1 LEALGINLPGLLA
14 QIVNFGLLFVLL
26 RMFAWKPITAM
37 LEARAERIRDGLEAA
52 ERARQEAAL
61 AQANVQGQL
70 EQARREG
77 QAIIEH
83 ASRAAE
89 QLRQETLE
97 QTRKEAEALLVRA
110 RADFDLEREKAM
122 VELRRQFADLTITA
136 AERVISKSL
145 DASAHQQLI
154 EEVLEPG
161 RSN

>member
-1 LEALGINLPGLLA
+1 MEALGINLPGLLA

-77 QAIIEH
+77 QIG
-83 ASRAAE
+83 RAH
-89 QLRQETLE
+89 
-97 QTRKEAEALLVRA
+97 V
-110 RADFDLEREKAM
+110 
-122 VELRRQFADLTITA
+122 
-136 AERVISKSL
+136 
-145 DASAHQQLI
+145 
-154 EEVLEPG
+154 
-161 RSN
+161 